1 MKKLITLALAFTL
14 TIAAYAQKNK
24 EYVFTVK
31 NAVENNTHENITGR
45 YISIK
50 IIANTSATI
59 TYKGYDPEVYEIKED
74 TPLFSKDLSFDA
86 KLDGYWYSF
95 VFYQSKGDKYF
106 GEIKCQQ
113 LKTDITLILKLQK

>member
-14 TIAAYAQKNK
+14 TIAAYAQKNT
-24 EYVFTVK
+24 YTFTVK

-50 IIANTSATI
+50 VVANTSATI
-59 TYKGYDPEVYEIKED
+59 TYKGYDPEVYLAKD
-74 TPLFSKDLSFDA
+74 DPAFFRKDLCFDA
-86 KLDGYWYSF
+86 ELDGYWYSF

-106 GEIKCQQ
+106 GEIKCPQ